1 VTQAVHSR
9 LQGRVTSRRPW
20 TLVAALALVAGCF
33 PVDPVRERLQIT
45 FDESGFVSVELHVN
59 LAAGEKKGAV
69 GERLD
74 AVRQSYLRQT
84 DPWTA
89 RFERA
94 GAKHERECAERE
106 SGRLVAVERAML
118 IPPDRLSEVFYDTGI
133 QVFYGELDGVAEL
146 ALYAGASQRAT
157 REQLRDYRALVEGW
171 GSDFAR
177 YLREM
182 SSVYAYMDANPQ
194 RAAPLFADLLGESK
208 EDGEEDE
215 LTDEEREILGS
226 AHAAMDAVITLFE
239 TSESR
244 AYSLNEL
251 ASLVNDP
258 FPADVSVRPG
268 GKLLE
273 SSGFEVDGEAGML
286 RVPRVS
292 LWSAVDALRGHWLSP
307 DPLAAVVE
315 NARDDSVPLPSSETM
330 AGLPRFAAP
339 PRDGAAVWNEVS
351 KRLETT
357 RTFRASWTVA
367 RPRRPGA

>member
-1 VTQAVHSR
+1 MIAT
-9 LQGRVTSRRPW
+9 
-20 TLVAALALVAGCF
+20 LALVAGCF

-45 FDESGFVSVELHVN
+45 FDENGLVTVELHVN
-59 LAAGEKKGAV
+59 LAGGEKEGAV

-74 AVRQSYLRQT
+74 DVRQSYLRQT

-133 QVFYGELDGVAEL
+133 QAHYSEQNGIAEL
-146 ALYAGASQRAT
+146 AVYAGASQRAT
-157 REQLRDYRALVEGW
+157 REQIRDYHSLVDGW

-177 YLREM
+177 YLSEM
-182 SSVYAYMDANPQ
+182 SNVYAYMDANPE
-194 RAAPLFADLLGESK
+194 RAALLFADLIGEK
-208 EDGEEDE
+208 KDHDEEVE
-215 LTDEEREILGS
+215 LTDEERDILGA

-239 TSESR
+239 TGENR

-258 FPADVSVRPG
+258 FPADVSIRPG

-273 SSGFEVDGEAGML
+273 TTGFEVDGEAGTL

-292 LWSAVDALRGHWLSP
+292 LWSAIDALRGHWLSP

-315 NARDDSVPLPSSETM
+315 NARDDSVPLPSSETL

-357 RTFRASWTVA
+357 RTFRASWTIA
-367 RPRRPGA
+367 RRSPGA